1 MRKLIIS
8 TFLLIFTMSIT
19 AQNSIH
25 GKVVDENN
33 NPLSK
38 AVVKLLQTKQSALT
52 NEKGE
57 FEFRDLKDF
66 AYSLTVK
73 YIGFETYEQ
82 IIKTGST
89 IIVQMKPLQVQLED
103 VIVVATRATASTPVA
118 FTNVSKKQIDERNSG
133 QDLPYLLMLTPS
145 FVSTSDAGT
154 GIGYT
159 GFRIRGTDANRT
171 NVTINGIPYND
182 SESHNVYFVD
192 MPDFA
197 SSLSSVQIQRGVGT
211 STNGASAFGASINL
225 LTEKLNPIP
234 YAETGVS
241 FGSFGTMKK
250 TLKVGSGLI
259 NNFAIDARLS
269 DLVSD
274 GYIDR
279 ASVKMKS
286 YFVSAGYYGDK
297 TLVKFITFGGNENT
311 YIAWKG
317 VDFDNYPRTYN
328 DAGQY
333 TDNNGKTKFYSN
345 QIDNFSQYH
354 YQLHLTQLLT
364 SSLTMNAALHYTRG
378 EGYYEEYKTD
388 RNYLEYGLTPAVI
401 DGVTL
406 KKTDLVR
413 QKWLDNHFGG
423 ATFALNY
430 NKEKYTLTVGGAA
443 NKYFGDH
450 YGKVIWVRNP
460 NNIDVDHQYYF
471 NKSTKTDANVYTKL
485 NYHFTDNLLAYID
498 LQYRFILL
506 KMNGEDDKYDAKK
519 AQMRLL
525 TSPKPFHFF
534 NPKLGLSYEI
544 DPVNSIFASIAVANR
559 EPNRSNYTDAGL
571 NDKPT
576 SERLYDTEL
585 GYNYKSSNFNI
596 GTNLYFMKYKNQ
608 LVLSGKYSEIGEALT
623 SNIPHSY
630 RAGIELI
637 AGIQLVD
644 GFRWEGN
651 LNISQNKIQNFT
663 EYAAM
668 YDADRNWIGTKENYF
683 EKTDISYSPNV
694 VANSVFS
701 YTFKGFETA
710 LYSTYVGKQY
720 LDNTAN
726 NDRSINA
733 YFVNNLRVGYSF
745 ELKKIK
751 EIGFNLLINNLLN
764 SKYETNGYNDNSY
777 YLDGKRVNEKRYFPQ
792 AGINFLF
799 STTLK
804 F

>member
-1 MRKLIIS
+1 
-8 TFLLIFTMSIT
+8 
-19 AQNSIH
+19 
-25 GKVVDENN
+25 
-33 NPLSK
+33 
-38 AVVKLLQTKQSALT
+38 
-52 NEKGE
+52 
-57 FEFRDLKDF
+57 
-66 AYSLTVK
+66 
-73 YIGFETYEQ
+73 
-82 IIKTGST
+82 
-89 IIVQMKPLQVQLED
+89 
-103 VIVVATRATASTPVA
+103 
-118 FTNVSKKQIDERNSG
+118 
-133 QDLPYLLMLTPS
+133 
-145 FVSTSDAGT
+145 
-154 GIGYT
+154 
-159 GFRIRGTDANRT
+159 
-171 NVTINGIPYND
+171 
-182 SESHNVYFVD
+182 

-211 STNGASAFGASINL
+211 SNNGASAFGASINL
-225 LTEKLNPIP
+225 LTEKLNSVP
-234 YAETGVS
+234 YAETGIS
-241 FGSFGTMKK
+241 FGSFGTLKK

-637 AGIQLVD
+637 AGIQLID